1 MENKR
6 YNFLINNHVYFG
18 NMISTDESK
27 KNLTQIPDFDYLI
40 SNFYENSRE
49 SMNDFINQVNNTK
62 SEKSIVFISEKPF
75 PMLARQSLVMKNR
88 GFKTFLINMGQIS
101 SNDQLLIKDSFNN
114 IIQNVCSFLKL

>member
-49 SMNDFINQVNNTK
+49 SMNDFINQVNNIK
-62 SEKSIVFISEKPF
+62 SEKSIVFISK
-75 PMLARQSLVMKNR
+75 SLSR
-88 GFKTFLINMGQIS
+88 C
-101 SNDQLLIKDSFNN
+101 LLD
-114 IIQNVCSFLKL
+114 KL